1 MYGDYVVLA
10 WSHPIV
16 NVLCGTSKIGTGGL
30 DKNWGFWYYKKVRK
44 LTFLKN
50 SINEIFK

>member
-1 MYGDYVVLA
+1 SPDCQRLVWNFRNWHRGV
-10 WSHPIV
+10 
-16 NVLCGTSKIGTGGL
+16 